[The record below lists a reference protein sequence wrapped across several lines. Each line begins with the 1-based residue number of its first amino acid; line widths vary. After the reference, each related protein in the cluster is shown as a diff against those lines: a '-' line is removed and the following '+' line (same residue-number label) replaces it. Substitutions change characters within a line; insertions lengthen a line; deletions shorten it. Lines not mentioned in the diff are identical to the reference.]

1 MDLCYF
7 IFQIQTLIA
16 HEYRDKFTGP
26 DKLFKA
32 LDQMAADSDMVC
44 QTEEFAQIM
53 AKNGNQVYRY
63 FYNHQSSKGETK
75 CFIREIDSNFM
86 DCNFFS

>member
-1 MDLCYF
+1 MDLYYF
-7 IFQIQTLIA
+7 LFQIQTLIA

-26 DKLFKA
+26 DRLFKA

-53 AKNGNQVYRY
+53 AKNGNRVYRY

-75 CFIREIDSNFM
+75 SFFVKFIQIFWIII
-86 DCNFFS
+86 FFS